1 MPQAACAQCGADH
14 HAHREGGGVRQGA
27 RPRAGCRRLHHQ
39 AFLHAR
45 VPLARQ
51 GGAASR
57 RAGPARPGDRLLQ
70 ASGRSARRAGPAHV
84 RRVRDSLHAGAR
96 PGARVQPHDA
106 ARAAVGRLVVPR
118 STHHRRPHP
127 SPAREARARRQV
139 ARVPVHRARGRLPLP
154 RSVRLGRLAP
164 RSLTA
169 KLTLLFFAITALAF
183 AVVIF
188 VFLPRLE
195 TRLQEQQVNDLTKV
209 VKSSAPELERLMNTD
224 LTGSSL
230 DDSVARLA
238 DRTNTRV
245 TVLGVQRSSFGPEQ
259 FYVITD
265 SNTDPRVRPNL
276 ELARAALARPGPSQS
291 ARTNEMGQVAQALT
305 YRNRADWIAIY
316 QRPFDEAAAAVHSVR
331 SRLLLA
337 SAVAL
342 VVAGLAGFFL
352 SRVIAQRVRA
362 VERAARDLAAGR
374 PTEPLPVTSDDELG
388 NLARAFNEMQVK
400 LDAVDR
406 ARREF
411 IANASHE
418 LRTPIFS
425 LGGFVE
431 LMRDEE
437 IDEETRREFLETMGE
452 QVQRLQKLAVDLLDL
467 SRLDAGSVAF
477 EVEEVDL
484 GELATEIAG
493 EFRPTI
499 SQREAELD
507 LQLPDWPVGAVCDR
521 ERVAQIMRILL
532 DNALRHTPEGTH
544 VTVSAG
550 RDNGHAEFAVSDSGP
565 GVPEVSRE
573 QLFERFYTGDKASG
587 SGLGLAIAREL
598 AERMDGRIAL
608 ASRPGE
614 TTFSL
619 ELPISDGDG
628 SG

>member
-1 MPQAACAQCGADH
+1 MT
-14 HAHREGGGVRQGA
+14 V
-27 RPRAGCRRLHHQ
+27 
-39 AFLHAR
+39 
-45 VPLARQ
+45 
-51 GGAASR
+51 S
-57 RAGPARPGDRLLQ
+57 
-70 ASGRSARRAGPAHV
+70 
-84 RRVRDSLHAGAR
+84 
-96 PGARVQPHDA
+96 
-106 ARAAVGRLVVPR
+106 
-118 STHHRRPHP
+118 
-127 SPAREARARRQV
+127 
-139 ARVPVHRARGRLPLP
+139 
-154 RSVRLGRLAP
+154 RLAP

-169 KLTLLFFAITALAF
+169 KLALLFFGITALAF

-195 TRLQEQQVNDLTKV
+195 TRLEQQAVNDLTDV
-209 VKSSAPELERLMNTD
+209 VRSSSPELQQLMNTD
-224 LTGSSL
+224 LTGAGL

-238 DRTNTRV
+238 DRTNSRI
-245 TVLGVQRSSFGPEQ
+245 TVLGVQRSTFGPEQ

-276 ELARAALARPGPSQS
+276 ELARAALANPGRPVA
-291 ARTNEMGQVAQALT
+291 ARTNERGQVGQALT
-305 YRNRADWIAIY
+305 YRGRADWIAIY
-316 QRPFDEAAAAVHSVR
+316 ERPFEDAAAAVHTVR
-331 SRLLLA
+331 SRLLWA

-342 VVAGLAGFFL
+342 AVATLAGFFL
-352 SRVIAQRVRA
+352 SRAIAQRVRA

-374 PTEPLPVTSDDELG
+374 PTAPLPVTTDDELG
-388 NLARAFNEMQVK
+388 SLARAFNEMQVK
-400 LDAVDR
+400 LHAVDR

-437 IDEETRREFLETMGE
+437 IDDETRREFLQTMGE

-477 EVEEVDL
+477 EREEVDL
-484 GELATEIAG
+484 GVLASEIAG
-493 EFRPTI
+493 EFRPAI
-499 SQREAELD
+499 SLREAELD
-507 LQLPDWPVGAVCDR
+507 LRLPDEPVGAVCDR

-544 VTVSAG
+544 VTVTAG
-550 RDNGHAEFAVSDSGP
+550 RSNGHAAFAVSDTGP
-565 GVPEVSRE
+565 GVPEVSRD

-628 SG
+628 GARA

>member
-1 MPQAACAQCGADH
+1 MT
-14 HAHREGGGVRQGA
+14 
-27 RPRAGCRRLHHQ
+27 L
-39 AFLHAR
+39 
-45 VPLARQ
+45 
-51 GGAASR
+51 S
-57 RAGPARPGDRLLQ
+57 
-70 ASGRSARRAGPAHV
+70 
-84 RRVRDSLHAGAR
+84 
-96 PGARVQPHDA
+96 
-106 ARAAVGRLVVPR
+106 
-118 STHHRRPHP
+118 
-127 SPAREARARRQV
+127 
-139 ARVPVHRARGRLPLP
+139 
-154 RSVRLGRLAP
+154 RLAP

-477 EVEEVDL
+477 VSEEVDL
-484 GELATEIAG
+484 GALAGEVAG
-493 EFRPTI
+493 EFRPAI
-499 SQREAELD
+499 SQRDAELD
-507 LQLPDWPVGAVCDR
+507 LQLPDDPVAAVCDR

-544 VTVSAG
+544 VTISAG
-550 RDNGHAEFAVSDSGP
+550 RNNGQAEFAVSDSGP

-598 AERMDGRIAL
+598 AERMNGRIAL

-619 ELPISDGDG
+619 ELPVADGAG
-628 SG
+628 IAP

>member
-1 MPQAACAQCGADH
+1 
-14 HAHREGGGVRQGA
+14 VT
-27 RPRAGCRRLHHQ
+27 L
-39 AFLHAR
+39 
-45 VPLARQ
+45 
-51 GGAASR
+51 S
-57 RAGPARPGDRLLQ
+57 
-70 ASGRSARRAGPAHV
+70 
-84 RRVRDSLHAGAR
+84 
-96 PGARVQPHDA
+96 
-106 ARAAVGRLVVPR
+106 
-118 STHHRRPHP
+118 
-127 SPAREARARRQV
+127 
-139 ARVPVHRARGRLPLP
+139 
-154 RSVRLGRLAP
+154 RLAP

-477 EVEEVDL
+477 VSEEVDL
-484 GELATEIAG
+484 GALAGEVAG
-493 EFRPTI
+493 EFRPAI
-499 SQREAELD
+499 SQRDAELD
-507 LQLPDWPVGAVCDR
+507 LQLPDDPVAAVCDR

-544 VTVSAG
+544 VTISAG
-550 RDNGHAEFAVSDSGP
+550 RNNGQAEFAVSDSGP

-598 AERMDGRIAL
+598 AERMNGRIAL

-619 ELPISDGDG
+619 ELPVADGAG
-628 SG
+628 IAP